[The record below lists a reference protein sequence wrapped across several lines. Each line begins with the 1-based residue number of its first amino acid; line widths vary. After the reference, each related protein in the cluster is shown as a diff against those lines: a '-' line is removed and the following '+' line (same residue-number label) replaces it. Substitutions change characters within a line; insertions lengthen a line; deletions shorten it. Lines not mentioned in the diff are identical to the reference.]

1 MRRESR
7 PNWSKF
13 KNYPFVLRSLEG
25 AKRGE
30 TRFTQTG
37 TANKTPCLGVTLWEE
52 TTSEMQNIAPI
63 QNPERIRA
71 ASIIP
76 HKSSLLASAQR
87 RRQNIAQGILV
98 ERLLNHEIDP
108 ALCDLL
114 VAELAAPAGNQHRW
128 HTRVAPLDLAQQIP
142 SVHIG
147 HTQVGY
153 HQVERVG
160 RERLERL
167 SAIRRLRNLMAPARQ
182 QAHGRIAD

>member
-13 KNYPFVLRSLEG
+13 KNYPFVWRSMEG

-71 ASIIP
+71 MSIIP
-76 HKSSLLASAQR
+76 HESS
-87 RRQNIAQGILV
+87 V
-98 ERLLNHEIDP
+98 HEIGQG
-108 ALCDLL
+108 
-114 VAELAAPAGNQHRW
+114 EGE
-128 HTRVAPLDLAQQIP
+128 TRDKEHSPIILSP
-142 SVHIG
+142 C
-147 HTQVGY
+147 
-153 HQVERVG
+153 RV
-160 RERLERL
+160 
-167 SAIRRLRNLMAPARQ
+167 SPCHARQ
-182 QAHGRIAD
+182 CPPSAAA

>member
-13 KNYPFVLRSLEG
+13 KNYPFVLRCMEG

-71 ASIIP
+71 MSIIP
-76 HKSSLLASAQR
+76 HTSSMRSTFQHWTRTNA
-87 RRQNIAQGILV
+87 G
-98 ERLLNHEIDP
+98 ERGQP
-108 ALCDLL
+108 ADLH
-114 VAELAAPAGNQHRW
+114 VSTTIVRDVIVIFGMH
-128 HTRVAPLDLAQQIP
+128 
-142 SVHIG
+142 
-147 HTQVGY
+147 Y
-153 HQVERVG
+153 H
-160 RERLERL
+160 L
-167 SAIRRLRNLMAPARQ
+167 SL
-182 QAHGRIAD
+182 